1 MSGGDDEREGEPP
14 HFWRCSKTHDYRRG
28 ILRNE
33 TKNCNKNVA
42 SLSGGGRS
50 SEWRAAPQSESSL
63 GSCKTDNRQQGI
75 SSRLIRI
82 DDSRTIQRKV
92 GQKRNCS
99 SLSECKNN
107 KNILSS
113 QEARTII
120 MRGGAYLIPLHLSIT
135 RNIVPETYF
144 RQSGTTPRFQV
155 NKKLL

>member
-1 MSGGDDEREGEPP
+1 MIIVEGFSEMRLKTATKTSPRSLAEVDPLNGG
-14 HFWRCSKTHDYRRG
+14 
-28 ILRNE
+28 
-33 TKNCNKNVA
+33 
-42 SLSGGGRS
+42 
-50 SEWRAAPQSESSL
+50 AAPQSGSSL